1 MTKVFVAAGF
11 VAVALAATPAI
22 ACDWSREA
30 SARDPVVA
38 TTAAP
43 TDQTASQ
50 ATANPTQPAN
60 VAADTSARK
69 VASEPT
75 APVVLVTDQH
85 RE

>member
-11 VAVALAATPAI
+11 VAVAFAATPAS

-43 TDQTASQ
+43 TEQAAAQ

-60 VAADTSARK
+60 VAADASARK
-69 VASEPT
+69 PADEPT
-75 APVVLVTDQH
+75 APVVRVTDRQ
-85 RE
+85 